1 MSLVRRYY
9 ENLFQMAGEE
19 TELQGPHQS
28 VMIMCSAVLL
38 AYLPTRDVSVSGD
51 GAEIRGGSDPFQ

>member
-1 MSLVRRYY
+1 
-9 ENLFQMAGEE
+9 MAGEE